1 LSAWKNHKQFRTTPY
16 LTVKEKSVSKD
27 EQQKQSTLVS
37 TETFE
42 NLTNKQLQDESAKI
56 DAEMKALDLE
66 LKRAE
71 VSKLRA
77 QINQKRDD
85 ARTRNLAIQNFMKQR
100 EMQQEGCNHLKGGTG
115 ADAFMRGTGDS
126 PYYAI
131 IKHKLPSNL
140 YMVLC
145 QRCGKEWHPADKFDK
160 SIKETPGYQQA
171 LAWPTNNSA
180 SGSST
185 FLFERVAV

>member
-1 LSAWKNHKQFRTTPY
+1 M
-16 LTVKEKSVSKD
+16 SKD
-27 EQQKQSTLVS
+27 EQHKQSTLVS

-42 NLTNKQLQDESAKI
+42 NLTNAQLSAESAKI

-77 QINQKRDD
+77 QISQKRDD
-85 ARTRNLAIQNFMKQR
+85 ARTRNLAIKNYMRQR
-100 EMQQEGCNHLKGGTG
+100 DAQQENCNHLKGGTG
-115 ADAFMRGTGDS
+115 SEAFLRGQGDS

-131 IKHKLPSNL
+131 IKHKLPSNM

-160 SIKETPGYQQA
+160 SVKETPGYQQA

>member
-1 LSAWKNHKQFRTTPY
+1 MSIEDKKI
-16 LTVKEKSVSKD
+16 
-27 EQQKQSTLVS
+27 TLVS

-42 NLTNKQLQDESAKI
+42 NLTNQQLADESAKI

-66 LKRAE
+66 LKRE
-71 VSKLRA
+71 QVSKLRSQISQKLENTKSRALAVRNYLA
-77 QINQKRDD
+77 QRD
-85 ARTRNLAIQNFMKQR
+85 A
-100 EMQQEGCNHLKGGTG
+100 QQEACNHHKGGTG
-115 ADAFMRGTGDS
+115 SEAFLRGQGDS
-126 PYYAI
+126 PYFAI
-131 IKHKLPSNL
+131 IKHKLPSGL

-171 LAWPTNNSA
+171 LSWPTNNSA
-180 SGSST
+180 SGSSV